1 MKYLSN
7 FVSGHR
13 NKNEYAELTDAHLNN
28 HSTNKQISFVNV
40 TSQQDLINAKEALHD
55 GQVLIIDISVIES
68 NGLSLE
74 IVYGDIE
81 SAIDVTG
88 GDIVYKEN
96 NDIIIATPRDIDI
109 NRNTI

>member
-1 MKYLSN
+1 MGYLSDL
-7 FVSGHR
+7 VSGQK

-28 HSTNKQISFVNV
+28 NSTNKQISFVNV
-40 TSQQDLINAKEALHD
+40 TSQQDLINAKESLHD
-55 GQVLIIDISVIES
+55 GQILIIDISVIES

-88 GDIVYKEN
+88 GDIIYKEN

-109 NRNTI
+109 NRSKL